1 MLRSSVAMP
10 AAKILLRGAAVSLA
24 AAALLAG
31 CGQKGGLT
39 LPTVPT
45 VPAASLSV
53 DQPAPAP
60 ATQAGAASAPVR

>member
-1 MLRSSVAMP
+1 MP
-10 AAKILLRGAAVSLA
+10 AAQIPLRGAAVSLA

-39 LPTVPT
+39 LPTT
-45 VPAASLSV
+45 PAATARFV

-60 ATQAGAASAPVR
+60 ATPAGAASAPVR